1 MPIFQHGELVYRC
14 PPLEEVREYC
24 REQVDTLWEEIKR
37 FDNPQSYYVDLS
49 PKLWDVKYSLLCMLL
64 QSTVLQK
71 CGGRV
76 AWAWFFAVSILSLLL
91 SPEKEGTAV
100 FLFLGYYPM
109 IKPWLDRRKGSLL
122 WKLQFFN
129 AVIFVLYGLMISVI
143 GAAEIVSSFAEM
155 GKWMAAA
162 AAGMGNLT
170 FFLVDILLS
179 RMKGMLQ

>member
-1 MPIFQHGELVYRC
+1 MNHSGKIALGGVLAALAVVVMCLGGMIPLATYICPI
-14 PPLEEVREYC
+14 
-24 REQVDTLWEEIKR
+24 
-37 FDNPQSYYVDLS
+37 
-49 PKLWDVKYSLLCMLL
+49 LCMLL

-91 SPEKEGTAV
+91 SPEKEGAAV
-100 FLFLGYYPM
+100 FLFLGFYPM

-122 WKLQFFN
+122 WKLLFFN
-129 AVIFVLYGLMISVI
+129 AVIFVLYGLLISVI

>member
-1 MPIFQHGELVYRC
+1 MNHSGKIALGGVLAALAVVVMCLGGMIPLATYICPI
-14 PPLEEVREYC
+14 
-24 REQVDTLWEEIKR
+24 
-37 FDNPQSYYVDLS
+37 
-49 PKLWDVKYSLLCMLL
+49 LCMLL
-64 QSTVLQK
+64 QSIVLQK

-76 AWAWFFAVSILSLLL
+76 AWAWFFAVSNLSLLL
-91 SPEKEGTAV
+91 SPEKEGAAV

-122 WKLQFFN
+122 WKLLFFN
-129 AVIFVLYGLMISVI
+129 AVIFALYGLLISVI